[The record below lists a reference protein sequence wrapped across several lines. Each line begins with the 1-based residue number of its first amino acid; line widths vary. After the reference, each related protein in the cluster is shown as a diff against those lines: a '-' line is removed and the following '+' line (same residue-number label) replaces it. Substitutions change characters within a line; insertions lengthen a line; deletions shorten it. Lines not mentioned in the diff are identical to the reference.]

1 MKRIYTIA
9 CCLLLSGMLLV
20 GLWSM
25 LDKDATVSQ
34 RENRALKTPPKL
46 TVSGLL
52 DGSFSS
58 EFEAYYADTFP
69 GRENL
74 MAANRTLNGFYYFSG
89 FSGSDSA
96 QLLVGGGS
104 NAADHG
110 EALRPSD
117 GTDPDPTELTKPTEP
132 TEPSHSSEIAPPET
146 KPFETDPPTGEQ
158 LGAVLLVGNRAM
170 DVPYGDFD
178 CIERYAKAVTGIADA
193 LGSDVRTFCI
203 DVPNGAEFYTN
214 KEYHTGSSSQLDM
227 INHCYKNL
235 GGNVIGVDA
244 YTPLSQHADEYI
256 YFRTDHHWTQLGAY
270 YAYTAF
276 CKDAGLA
283 PDPLSKFQT
292 GEIDNFVGSMYT
304 AISDYPQSQVL
315 LDDPDT
321 LYYYEP
327 YVDTTTRYYSDATLS
342 DPYPMGIIAGIGSDV
357 SNKYM
362 TYLGGDHPITIVE
375 TDTDGPVCMILK
387 ESYGNAFVPWLAGHY
402 SKIIAIDP
410 REFNRDGMPSLD
422 LAAFAKEQ
430 GVNDCIV
437 LNYPLM
443 LSSSAY
449 VAWLERLVP

>member
-20 GLWSM
+20 GLWSL
-25 LDKDATVSQ
+25 LDKDATFSQ

-46 TVSGLL
+46 TISGLL

-69 GRENL
+69 GREKL
-74 MAANRTLNGFYYFSG
+74 MATNRSLNGFYYFSG
-89 FSGSDSA
+89 F
-96 QLLVGGGS
+96 GGS
-104 NAADHG
+104 GNSQLIIDGGSHAADHG
-110 EALRPSD
+110 EALRPTD
-117 GTDPDPTELTKPTEP
+117 GTGPTTPTGPTEP
-132 TEPSHSSEIAPPET
+132 AGSTETTLPQTRPP
-146 KPFETDPPTGEQ
+146 ETDPPTGEQ
-158 LGAVLLVGNRAM
+158 LGSVLLVGNRAM
-170 DVPYGDFD
+170 DVPYADYD
-178 CIERYAKAVTGIADA
+178 CIERYANAVTGIATA
-193 LGSDVRTFCI
+193 LGSEVRTFCI
-203 DVPNGAEFYTN
+203 DVPNGAEFYTGY
-214 KEYHTGSSSQLDM
+214 EYHSGSSSQIDM
-227 INHCYKNL
+227 ISHCYKNL
-235 GGNVIGVDA
+235 GSNVISVDA
-244 YTPLSQHADEYI
+244 YTPLSQHTGEYI

-276 CKDAGLA
+276 CKAAGLV
-283 PDPLSKFQT
+283 PDSLIKFKMGQ
-292 GEIDNFVGSMYT
+292 INNFVGSMYT
-304 AISDYPQSQVL
+304 AISDYPQSQAL

-342 DPYPMGIIAGIGSDV
+342 DEYPMAIIAWIGSDV

-375 TDTDGPVCMILK
+375 TGTDGPVCMILK

-402 SKIIAIDP
+402 SKIVAIDP
-410 REFNRDGMPSLD
+410 REFNRDGKPSLD

-449 VAWLERLVP
+449 TAWLERLVP